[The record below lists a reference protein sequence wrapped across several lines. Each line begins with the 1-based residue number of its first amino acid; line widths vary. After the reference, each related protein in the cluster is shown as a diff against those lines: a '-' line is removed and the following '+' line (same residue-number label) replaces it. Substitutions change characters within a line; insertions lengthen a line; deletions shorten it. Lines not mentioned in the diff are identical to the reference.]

1 MQMWFDFND
10 TEIDYI
16 CTQAFTREEDFVQ
29 DDSSNYELPFAVK
42 FFIWTIGLSFIIGII
57 FS

>member
-1 MQMWFDFND
+1 MFFDFND

-16 CTQAFTREEDFVQ
+16 CTEAFTREEDFVNE
-29 DDSSNYELPFAVK
+29 DTSNYELPFAVK
-42 FFIWTIGLSFIIGII
+42 FFIWAIGISFIIGII